1 MLANLAALWRYR
13 DLVWNL
19 VARDL
24 RVKYKGSTLGFAWS
38 LLHPLAMAGV
48 YTIAFRYIL
57 VVPIDRFPLFL
68 LSGLLPWMFFAGALA
83 QATGSI
89 ADNGPLIRKVA
100 FPRLALPCGAVA
112 SQFVQFL
119 LMYSVIVPVG
129 LLLGSGLPPSLAGIV
144 PVLALQLVFTAG
156 LGLALAT
163 AHTYFRDT
171 RHLVEVVLQVWFWA
185 TPIVYSPALVP
196 APLERLLALNP
207 MTHFVTA
214 YRRAVLDGR
223 WPGPETLALL
233 AALAAASAA
242 GGLAVFVR
250 HQRRFA
256 EVV

>member
-223 WPGPETLALL
+223 WPGPDTLALL